1 VIQPSGPG
9 RWRQIAYVGLGLIV
23 GGLGLFLAL
32 DEVDGEAVLTALRG
46 VRAGWLLLA
55 VLGVVLVALLKA
67 ARWYWLFTPNHQAVD
82 WRALLTIL
90 LLAQVSNVAVPIRG
104 VGEMLRVG
112 LTVRRFPVSVL
123 RVGGT
128 IVVEKL
134 VDLLA
139 LGGIALV
146 SAPVLGQLL
155 GPLALTVTWW
165 LVAVGVLVLL
175 LASILWLAPWRAC
188 GERGRS
194 GWLGRWHFATRHLD
208 QLSSGF
214 AALRSRAAVWELTGW
229 TVAVWA
235 LSLGSLVCTL
245 QATAVSVPVWGGVLL
260 LLLLH
265 LGFLLPT
272 PPGLIGLVQYVCVRV
287 LTFFDVPRSQAFGTG
302 IVLHLVLVV
311 PLVLCAVLAWF
322 FMGRELL

>member
-1 VIQPSGPG
+1 VIQPSGSG
-9 RWRQIAYVGLGLIV
+9 RWRQIVYVSLGLAV

-32 DEVDGEAVLTALRG
+32 DEVDGDAVLTALRG
-46 VRAGWLLLA
+46 VRAEWLLLA
-55 VLGVVLVALLKA
+55 VLGVVLVALFKA
-67 ARWYWLFTPNHQAVD
+67 ARWYRLFTPDHQAID

-112 LTVRRFPVSVL
+112 LTVRRFPVSAL

-146 SAPVLGQLL
+146 SAPVLGKIV
-155 GPLALTVTWW
+155 GPKALTVTRW
-165 LVAVGVLVLL
+165 LLAASVLVLL
-175 LASILWLAPWRAC
+175 LLSIPRLAPWRAR
-188 GERGRS
+188 GERSRTS
-194 GWLGRWHFATRHLD
+194 WLGRWLLATRHLD

-214 AALRSRAAVWELTGW
+214 AALRSSAAVWELTGW

-235 LSLGSLVCTL
+235 FSLGSLVCTL
-245 QATAVSVPVWGGVLL
+245 QATAVSVPIWGGVML

-272 PPGLIGLVQYVCVRV
+272 PPGLIGLVQYVCVTV
-287 LTFFDVPRSQAFGTG
+287 LTGFDVPRSQAFGTG
-302 IVLHLVLVV
+302 VVLHLVLVV
-311 PLVLCAVLAWF
+311 PLVLGAVLAWF
-322 FMGRELL
+322 CMGRELS